1 MDYQSISNE
10 ELEKMVTNKD
20 GEAICEL
27 GERFLYGKNGSPQNL
42 TRAYQL
48 FHKGEKRGLARAYV
62 GLGEMYRQ
70 GLLMVKN
77 ENLAREYY
85 QKANVPYPN
94 GTSMGAAAVYQEQED
109 TMPPIQEVPV
119 NTNTKVITD
128 RDLAIRLDEAEKSRE
143 KGNYDYVKQICQ
155 EVFRNIAGV
164 KNGIFTYQGNA
175 DIRDFEI
182 QANWIM
188 AFRAYNQ
195 QNYQEMETYL
205 LRENVTGLY
214 PWGWYLK
221 ATSDKIMHQPDIVI
235 EQDLQS
241 LIMVCQN
248 KNLSQSERGDVNVMI
263 ADLIMEGYGKAD
275 GANEEMAKKHY
286 LEAINCE
293 NDYAKEQYAAYGF

>member
-10 ELEKMVTNKD
+10 ELEKMVANKD

-94 GTSMGAAAVYQEQED
+94 GTPMGAAPVYQEQED
-109 TMPPIQEVPV
+109 DMPPIQEEDPVYPRKQPAERPQYTAVSEVPV
-119 NTNTKVITD
+119 NTNTNVITD

-164 KNGIFTYQGNA
+164 KMESLCIREMRISVTLKYRQTGSWHFEHTIRKITRKWKHTFCRKMLQGYIHGGGILRQPV
-175 DIRDFEI
+175 IRSCI
-182 QANWIM
+182 SRI
-188 AFRAYNQ
+188 
-195 QNYQEMETYL
+195 
-205 LRENVTGLY
+205 
-214 PWGWYLK
+214 
-221 ATSDKIMHQPDIVI
+221 
-235 EQDLQS
+235 S
-241 LIMVCQN
+241 LSSRIF
-248 KNLSQSERGDVNVMI
+248 SP
-263 ADLIMEGYGKAD
+263 
-275 GANEEMAKKHY
+275 
-286 LEAINCE
+286 
-293 NDYAKEQYAAYGF
+293 

>member
-10 ELEKMVTNKD
+10 ELEKMVANKD

-27 GERFLYGKNGSPQNL
+27 GERFFYGKNGSPQNL

-94 GTSMGAAAVYQEQED
+94 GTPMGAAPVYQE
-109 TMPPIQEVPV
+109 PEVPV

-128 RDLAIRLDEAEKSRE
+128 RDLAIRLDEAEKTRE
-143 KGNYDYVKQICQ
+143 KENYDYVKQICQ
-155 EVFRNIAGV
+155 EVFRDIAGA

-188 AFRAYNQ
+188 AYRAYNQ

-205 LRENVTGLY
+205 LQENVTGLY
-214 PWGWYLK
+214 PWGRYLM
-221 ATSDKIMHQPDIVI
+221 AISHKIMHQPDIVI

-263 ADLIMEGYGKAD
+263 ADLIMEGYGKAN

-286 LEAINCE
+286 LEAINCGSE
-293 NDYAKEQYAAYGF
+293 YAKEQYAAYGF